1 MRRLRIRDLGHV
13 IPNLARAA
21 RRAGT
26 FIEFGVVQVTVQ
38 ILGIVTGIVVVRLLP
53 APQYAL
59 YTIANSML
67 SAMFLLADGGVS
79 TAAAGIGGRA
89 GRDRDR
95 LGQTISTALK
105 VIGWLRNLVSV
116 PIAVVLIWLLAR
128 NGATP
133 IEVTIISPLVLA
145 GAAIALHNEIYTVV
159 ARLKGNTRVLQAVS
173 FGTAGLRLVS
183 TVLFSAAGLIVET
196 AMLSVVISY
205 AAQWWAMRRWTR
217 SNLDLGARTAAAV
230 QTELKSV
237 VARRLP
243 GALHYV
249 LQAQIGVWLLSIFGS
264 AGTVADLGAL
274 NRISVIF
281 VVLLNT
287 MNNVVVPHY
296 TRCQDPTQLGKL
308 YLQIMM
314 GFAGMAAI
322 PVTLVWLAPQ
332 PILWVLG
339 DQYMHLPTELVLA
352 VLSASLGS
360 LTGLSWALNANR
372 AWFVPPWISIPI
384 GLLVQLS
391 AMLVIGVSTVRAVL
405 LVAIFTSVTD
415 LVVNVA
421 MTAVCTRRFRAGIR
435 S

>member
-1 MRRLRIRDLGHV
+1 MRRLRSRDVGHV
-13 IPNLARAA
+13 IPNLAQAA

-26 FIEFGVVQVTVQ
+26 IIEFGVVQATVQ
-38 ILGIVTGIVVVRLLP
+38 ILGIATGIVVVRLLP

-79 TAAAGIGGRA
+79 TAAAGIGGRVW
-89 GRDRDR
+89 RDRDR

-105 VIGWLRNLVSV
+105 VIGWLRNLVSL
-116 PIAVVLIWLLAR
+116 PIAIVLIWLLLR
-128 NGATP
+128 NGANAR
-133 IEVTIISPLVLA
+133 EVMIISPLVLA
-145 GAAIALHNEIYTVV
+145 GAAIALPNEIYTVV
-159 ARLKGNTRVLQAVS
+159 ARLKGNTRVLQTVG
-173 FGTAGLRLVS
+173 FGAAGLRLVS

-217 SNLDLGARTAAAV
+217 SNLDLGAPTAAAV

-237 VARRLP
+237 VALRLP

-249 LQAQIGVWLLSIFGS
+249 LQAQIGIWLLSIFGTVV
-264 AGTVADLGAL
+264 AVADLGAL
-274 NRISVIF
+274 NRISAIF

-296 TRCQDPTQLGKL
+296 ARCQDPMQLGKL

-322 PVTLVWLAPQ
+322 PVAVVRLAPQ

-339 DQYMHLPTELVLA
+339 DQYMHLPAELVLA

-360 LTGLSWALNANR
+360 LNGLAWALNANR

-384 GLLVQLS
+384 GLLAQLS

-405 LVAIFTSVTD
+405 LVAIVTSVTD

-421 MTAVCTRRFRAGIR
+421 MTAVCIRRFRAGIR